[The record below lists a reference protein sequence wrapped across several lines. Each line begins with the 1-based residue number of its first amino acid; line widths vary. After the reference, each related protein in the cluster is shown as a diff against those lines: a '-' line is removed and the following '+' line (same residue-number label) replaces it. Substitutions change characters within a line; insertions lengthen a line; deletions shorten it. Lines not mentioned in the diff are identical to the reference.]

1 MGHLIAE
8 AAAPAPIAQRV
19 PYGAVRSEMAT
30 VVATATVGEM
40 AYLAGK
46 DGVTSM
52 AYLAGKDGVT
62 SMEGSFAAYMGWR
75 GLEIWASWEAIELEP
90 LLVRQSKEER

>member
-1 MGHLIAE
+1 M
-8 AAAPAPIAQRV
+8 
-19 PYGAVRSEMAT
+19 
-30 VVATATVGEM
+30 ATATVDE
-40 AYLAGK
+40 
-46 DGVTSM
+46 M

-75 GLEIWASWEAIELEP
+75 GLESWASWDGIELEP

>member
-8 AAAPAPIAQRV
+8 ASAPAPIAQHV
-19 PYGAVRSEMAT
+19 PYGAARSETAI
-30 VVATATVGEM
+30 VVATATVDEM

-46 DGVTSM
+46 DG
-52 AYLAGKDGVT
+52 AT

>member
-19 PYGAVRSEMAT
+19 LYVVERPAMAT
-30 VVATATVGEM
+30 VVATATVDEM

-52 AYLAGKDGVT
+52 R
-62 SMEGSFAAYMGWR
+62 GSFAAYMGWR
-75 GLEIWASWEAIELEP
+75 GLEIWALWGGIELEP
-90 LLVRQSKEER
+90 LLVR